1 MSDLWD
7 AIGSL
12 ASELHPDRVDAVAE
26 SIAVLDGP
34 GSLPKVHQAFGPNID
49 ETLIGQLKESW
60 AEAPTISSAEI
71 ASALKASCRTAN
83 LVRNDESVQ
92 LVWTGPESLFVPT
105 RQTQSAILE
114 VIDSAKEDVFLV
126 SYAISGADS
135 ILESLNK
142 AAGRGVNVSILLEP
156 SRDEGGNVDV
166 GGIETMKSAVPAA
179 KLYVWSASERSA
191 SNPGR
196 KPSVHAKCTVADRE
210 YAFITSANLT
220 DAAMGWNMELG
231 VLIRGG
237 SVPATLR
244 DHLQSLI
251 DTKVLGRG

>member
-1 MSDLWD
+1 MNNLWD
-7 AIGSL
+7 AIGRL

-26 SIAVLDGP
+26 SIGNLDGS
-34 GSLPKVHQAFGPNID
+34 GSLPKVRQAFGPNMD
-49 ETLIGQLKESW
+49 ETLINRLEKSW
-60 AEAPTISSAEI
+60 AEVPAVSPIEVA
-71 ASALKASCRTAN
+71 AALKASCRTAN
-83 LVRNDESVQ
+83 LIRDEESIQ
-92 LVWTGPESLFVPT
+92 LVWTGPESPFVPT
-105 RQTQSAILE
+105 RQTQAAILE
-114 VIDSAKEDVFLV
+114 VIDSAKEDLFLV
-126 SYAISGADS
+126 SYVLSGADS
-135 ILESLNK
+135 ILESLSR
-142 AAGRGVNVSILLEP
+142 AASSGVNVSILLEP

-179 KLYVWSASERSA
+179 NLYVWDVSERAA

-196 KPSVHAKCTVADRE
+196 KPSVHAKCTVADQE

-220 DAAMGWNMELG
+220 DAALGWNMELG

-251 DTKVLGRG
+251 STRVLQRA